1 MNLADIV
8 KGVAPTLATALGGPL
23 AGAAVTFLADKLGAS
38 DKTQEAVT
46 QIIQGVDPLKMKE
59 LDNQFQVQMA
69 QMGISLQLAQI
80 GVNTEEAKSTNWW
93 VAGGRPFVMWVS
105 GFAFAYAAVFE
116 PICRF
121 IAQVLYGYN
130 GAFPVLN
137 TDLTMQVL
145 MGLLGLG
152 GLRTFEKFKGVE
164 SNR

>member
-1 MNLADIV
+1 MNLADII
-8 KGVAPTLATALGGPL
+8 KGIAPTIATALGGPL

-38 DKTQEAVT
+38 DKTQEAVS
-46 QIIQGVDPLKMKE
+46 QIIQGVDPVKMKQ
-59 LDNQFQVQMA
+59 LDYEFQEHMA
-69 QMGISLQLAQI
+69 SLGIQLQLAQI
-80 GVNTEEAKSTNWW
+80 GVNTEEAKSPNWF
-93 VAGGRPFVMWVS
+93 VAGGRPFIMWTC
-105 GFAFAYAAVFE
+105 GIAFAYATVIE

-152 GLRTFEKFKGVE
+152 AYRTFEKFKGVE

>member
-8 KGVAPTLATALGGPL
+8 KGVAPTIATALGGPL

-46 QIIQGVDPLKMKE
+46 QIIQGVDPVKMKE

>member
-1 MNLADIV
+1 MNLADII
-8 KGVAPTLATALGGPL
+8 KGVAPTIATALGGPL

-46 QIIQGVDPLKMKE
+46 QIIQGVDPVKMKE
-59 LDNQFQVQMA
+59 LDNQFQIQMA

-80 GVNTEEAKSTNWW
+80 AVNEAEAKSTNWW

-152 GLRTFEKFKGVE
+152 TMRTFEKFKGVE

>member
-1 MNLADIV
+1 MNLGDIV
-8 KGVAPTLATALGGPL
+8 KGMAPTIATALGGPL

-38 DKTQEAVT
+38 DKTQEAVS
-46 QIIQGVDPLKMKE
+46 QIIQGVDPVKMKQ
-59 LDNQFQVQMA
+59 LDYEFQEHMA
-69 QMGISLQLAQI
+69 SLGIQLQLAQI
-80 GVNTEEAKSTNWW
+80 GVNTEEAKSTNWF
-93 VAGGRPFVMWVS
+93 VAGGRPFIMWTC
-105 GFAFAYAAVFE
+105 GIAFAYATVIE

-130 GAFPVLN
+130 GSFPVLN

-152 GLRTFEKFKGVE
+152 AYRTFEKFKGVE